1 MARLPSLSSIDPV
14 DFKRAYI
21 RALFLEDER
30 RINCI
35 TKYHMIVPGIRTNRI
50 DDKRDIALK
59 EKLADQIHPDTYLQ
73 RKDYYEAWL
82 NAKCCA
88 DDCDRYCDE
97 CHGIKFSPVPYRIS
111 KPFDQDV
118 RRFIEKYQRFW
129 LKFEQEKALKD
140 LRGEYDDKR
149 EISDRKDNDDIVWI
163 RGDKSREGFG
173 LSGQQ
178 EKVTGNPFE
187 GQEEMFLRP

>member
-1 MARLPSLSSIDPV
+1 
-14 DFKRAYI
+14 
-21 RALFLEDER
+21 
-30 RINCI
+30 
-35 TKYHMIVPGIRTNRI
+35 MIVPGIRTNRI

-129 LKFEQEKALKD
+129 LKSEQEKALKD
-140 LRGEYDDKR
+140 LRGEYDYIRKVY
-149 EISDRKDNDDIVWI
+149 DRKNDDSIMWI
-163 RGDKSREGFG
+163 RQQSSRTGSG
-173 LSGQQ
+173 LSCEQ
-178 EKVTGNPFE
+178 EKVASNPFE
-187 GQEEMFLRP
+187 GQEKVFLRP

>member
-1 MARLPSLSSIDPV
+1 MGPV

-30 RINCI
+30 WIKCI
-35 TKYHMIVPGIRTNRI
+35 EKYHMSVPGIRTNRI
-50 DDKRDIALK
+50 DDKRDMALK
-59 EKLADQIHPDTYLQ
+59 EKLADQVHPDIYLQ

-88 DDCDRYCDE
+88 DDCDRFCDE
-97 CHGIKFSPVPYRIS
+97 CHGIKFKSVPYRIS
-111 KPFDQDV
+111 KPFDQDL

-129 LKFEQEKALKD
+129 LKSEQEKALRE
-140 LRGEYDDKR
+140 LRGQNDNKR
-149 EISDRKDNDDIVWI
+149 EISDSKSNNDIIWI
-163 RGDKSREGFG
+163 RGRESRKGSG
-173 LSGQQ
+173 LSCEQ
-178 EKVTGNPFE
+178 EKVAGNPFE